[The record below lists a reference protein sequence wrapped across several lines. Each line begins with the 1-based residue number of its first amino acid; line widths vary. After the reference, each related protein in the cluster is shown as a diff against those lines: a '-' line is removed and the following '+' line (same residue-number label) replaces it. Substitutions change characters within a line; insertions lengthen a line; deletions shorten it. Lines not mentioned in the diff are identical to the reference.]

1 MLCLLRGQDDNLT
14 DGVGVR
20 GAVGAALE
28 DRHLVLL
35 LPALNSIAVFTKHLA
50 VFYCG
55 LAAIVPRVYVVCFHF
70 SYFKVIAAVSANAAL
85 LLIYFSFGFIVKLPQ
100 AQQNLINS
108 GVSESFIPVL
118 GWNGFDRTLFFNA
131 DRNIRCVQICASRD
145 LIPKILGELF
155 RKVHCQTVTLRKRR

>member
-14 DGVGVR
+14 DGIGVR

-35 LPALNSIAVFTKHLA
+35 LSALNSIAVLTKHLA

-85 LLIYFSFGFIVKLPQ
+85 LLIYFSFGLTVKLPQ
-100 AQQNLINS
+100 AQ
-108 GVSESFIPVL
+108 
-118 GWNGFDRTLFFNA
+118 
-131 DRNIRCVQICASRD
+131 
-145 LIPKILGELF
+145 
-155 RKVHCQTVTLRKRR
+155 